1 MHDYMVNLKNI
12 EEMDKVR
19 KYCTVTYTTFDQ
31 KEREISWDVTNIS
44 ERFLNNTI
52 EFVKTGKWPKLSDS
66 KKNWNMHWGLR
77 LSASWSSLDADL
89 FGPGYMWK
97 QPNGSHYTYYRELVQ
112 RTIIPKL
119 AMECS
124 LDADF
129 GKALLKQATDAA
141 RKRDQEDELF
151 DRAHRDALDRAK
163 QRIRYNQKK
172 YPDDHFDAGQYA
184 SVIEEYRLFTVLDI
198 QPPIEK

>member
-1 MHDYMVNLKNI
+1 MK
-12 EEMDKVR
+12 R
-19 KYCTVTYTTFDQ
+19 FCTVTYTTFDQ
-31 KEREISWDVTNIS
+31 KPRELVWDVSHIS

-52 EFVKTGKWPKLSDS
+52 EFVKTGKWPKSSKS

-77 LSASWSSLDADL
+77 LDPSWCDLDADL

-97 QPNGSHYTYYRELVQ
+97 QPNGSQYTFYHDLVQ
-112 RTIIPKL
+112 CTIVRQL

-129 GKALLKQATDAA
+129 GKAMLKQATDAA
-141 RKRDQEDELF
+141 RKRDQEEEGF
-151 DRAHRDALDRAK
+151 DRLHRDALDRAK
-163 QRIRYNQKK
+163 QRIRYYQKK
-172 YPDDHFDAGQYA
+172 YAIDHFDAEQYA

-198 QPPIEK
+198 QPPVE